1 VEEQT
6 FVEQAEYIPKDEFLD
21 LSSDHPNEN
30 AILKKLTQSG
40 AKLITGPRGSGKTTL
55 ILKAYYQL
63 LENDS
68 TIPVYVNYKTSLKLE
83 PNYKNNTNGTY
94 WFTYWMYLK
103 IYIGILKV
111 IEEINVDFQ
120 QNIIKKETLNS
131 LLEKLELGDI
141 DSLKLS
147 GIELDVSVI
156 QSLISEIITTS
167 GRKRCV
173 IFFDDAAHAFSA
185 EQQRDF
191 FELFRKIKNKEI
203 SPKAAI
209 YPGVTN
215 FSPTFNLGHDA
226 EQINVW
232 INPENENYISFMTS
246 LVKKRIP
253 EKVYEEFIKDE
264 NLLQILCL
272 SAFGIPRQFLNMVR
286 NLYGVDDQ
294 ENITISFNRKTV
306 INEIRSSYKSTMSV
320 FTSLETKMPT
330 YKNFVNEGISV
341 YDKVIELIYEYNKS
355 KNTKRKSIII
365 AIRKPINGDLK
376 KIFGFYQYAGLVAFK
391 DQVSKGEKGVF
402 DRYLINIASLVDKN
416 AILTTQSFNSSSLA
430 EALLS
435 RNAHEYT
442 RTTSEKL
449 LSENVQSISLTLPPC
464 QNCGAERINENAK
477 FCHNCGNQLKQ
488 ASVFKQLADEDIK
501 KLNLTPRRVNAIKK
515 HSSIKKIKDII
526 YDIGHRELRSV
537 PQIGEYWAKN
547 ILQLAEEYIS

>member
-1 VEEQT
+1 MEEVT

-40 AKLITGPRGSGKTTL
+40 AKLITGPRGCGKTTL

-63 LENDS
+63 LDNNT

-83 PNYKNNTNGTY
+83 PNYKNNSNGTY

-103 IYIGILKV
+103 IYLGVNKL
-111 IEEINVDFQ
+111 IEEIGVNISENILNNTVL
-120 QNIIKKETLNS
+120 QN
-131 LLEKLELGDI
+131 LLEKLELGDV
-141 DSLKLS
+141 DSVKQS
-147 GIELDVSVI
+147 GIELDISII
-156 QSLISEIITTS
+156 QSLISKIIS
-167 GRKRCV
+167 ICGRKRCV
-173 IFFDDAAHAFSA
+173 IFFDDAAHAFSS

-215 FSPTFNLGHDA
+215 FSPTFNIGHDA

-246 LVKKRIP
+246 LIKKRIP
-253 EKVYEEFIKDE
+253 SKIYSEFSKDE
-264 NLLQILCL
+264 NLFNILCL
-272 SAFGIPRQFLNMVR
+272 SAFGIPRQLLNMAK
-286 NLYGVDDQ
+286 NLYNVDD
-294 ENITISFNRKTV
+294 NGIISTSFNRTSV
-306 INEIRSSYKSTMSV
+306 MREIRASNQSTMNV
-320 FTSLETKMPT
+320 FTSLENKMST
-330 YKNFVNEGISV
+330 YRNFITEGITV
-341 YDKVIELIYEYNKS
+341 YYKAIELIYEYNK
-355 KNTKRKSIII
+355 TKSIKQKSIII
-365 AIRKPINGDLK
+365 AIRRPINADLK
-376 KIFGFYQYAGLVAFK
+376 KIFGFYQYSGLVAFK

-416 AILTTQSFNSSSLA
+416 AILTTQSFNSSNLA
-430 EALLS
+430 DALLT

-449 LSENVQSISLTLPPC
+449 LSENVQTISLALPPC
-464 QNCGAERINENAK
+464 QNCGTERINENAK
-477 FCHNCGNQLKQ
+477 FCHYCGNQLKQ
-488 ASVFKQLADEDIK
+488 ASVFKQLAEDDID
-501 KLNLTPRRVNAIKK
+501 KLNLTSRRVSGIKN
-515 HSSIKKIKDII
+515 HSSIRKIKDII

-537 PQIGEYWAKN
+537 PQVGEHWAKK
-547 ILQLAEEYIS
+547 ILQQAEEYIS